1 MNTAAPYY
9 SCIQAMATD
18 EIPSRKLMAK
28 DAGFGASALDE
39 TIYNSLAE
47 LDKEEATV
55 GTPGS
60 IPNTPSSAGT
70 VSEAARPG
78 LCGEEFE
85 GLRNL
90 EPHVTFRSAPSKNY
104 RVVAM
109 HGASGVDL

>member
-1 MNTAAPYY
+1 MADP
-9 SCIQAMATD
+9 CIQDHEYCITVLFNGPTD
-18 EIPSRKLMAK
+18 EIPSGKTNVAE

-39 TIYNSLAE
+39 KIYNSLAE

-60 IPNTPSSAGT
+60 IPNTPSSAG
-70 VSEAARPG
+70 VSEAAR
-78 LCGEEFE
+78 EEIE

-90 EPHVTFRSAPSKNY
+90 EPHVTFRSAPSRNY

>member
-9 SCIQAMATD
+9 SCIQARATD
-18 EIPSRKLMAK
+18 EIPSRKLMAE

-39 TIYNSLAE
+39 KIYNSLAE

-55 GTPGS
+55 GTPVS
-60 IPNTPSSAGT
+60 IPNTPSSAG
-70 VSEAARPG
+70 VSEAAR
-78 LCGEEFE
+78 EEFE

-90 EPHVTFRSAPSKNY
+90 EPHVTFRSAPSRNY

-109 HGASGVDL
+109 HGASGADL